1 MFDGKLVKALRDWT
15 LREAALEIPRLSE
28 RDSQLVLGIVRQFR
42 KSGDAI
48 DRRESEGAA

>member
-1 MFDGKLVKALRDWT
+1 VFDGKLVKALRDWT

-42 KSGDAI
+42 MPGDAI